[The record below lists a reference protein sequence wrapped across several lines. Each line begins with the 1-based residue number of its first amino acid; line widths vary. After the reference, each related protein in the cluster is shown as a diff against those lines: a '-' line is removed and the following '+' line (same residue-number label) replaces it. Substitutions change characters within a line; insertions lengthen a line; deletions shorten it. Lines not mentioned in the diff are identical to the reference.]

1 MVSVESVE
9 GWLLAMV
16 PCRTGGCWR
25 WSAPSKWSAKGVN
38 FLSSGLRT
46 TSRLDLRG
54 RLPREPAGF
63 TFVDYS
69 VFEVHRL
76 LPGDLMRWLMGMVH
90 MDMDETID
98 GIHKIKNKK

>member
-1 MVSVESVE
+1 MKFSY
-9 GWLLAMV
+9 
-16 PCRTGGCWR
+16 
-25 WSAPSKWSAKGVN
+25 
-38 FLSSGLRT
+38 FGLMT

-63 TFVDYS
+63 TFVDYL

-90 MDMDETID
+90 MDMDEAIN
-98 GIHKIKNKK
+98 GIHKIKITYKAIKINYMVNIKSK